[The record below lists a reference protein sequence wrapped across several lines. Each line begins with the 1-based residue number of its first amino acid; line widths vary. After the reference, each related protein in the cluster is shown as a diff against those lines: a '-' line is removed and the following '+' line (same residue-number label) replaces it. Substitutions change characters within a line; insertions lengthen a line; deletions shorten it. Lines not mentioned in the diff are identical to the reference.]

1 MKLRLTCLVLA
12 LAASAP
18 LGAYAADQPEDKS
31 KQQAAA
37 SEKPAATGSET
48 LHQSMMSGM
57 EKMHSMKLSGDTDQD
72 FANMMIVHHQQAIEM
87 SKTEITHG
95 KNVELQMKAR
105 QIIAQGE
112 KDIAELKKYATK
124 RL

>member
-1 MKLRLTCLVLA
+1 
-12 LAASAP
+12 
-18 LGAYAADQPEDKS
+18 
-31 KQQAAA
+31 
-37 SEKPAATGSET
+37 
-48 LHQSMMSGM
+48 
-57 EKMHSMKLSGDTDQD
+57 
-72 FANMMIVHHQQAIEM
+72 VHHQQAIEM

-105 QIIAQGE
+105 QIIAQSE